1 MSEPENIYV
10 SGIVVHARPEHVP
23 AVRNALDLLPGV
35 EVHAAT
41 ETGRIV
47 VTVDKDDSAGMA
59 DTFVQIQNLRHVIS
73 ASLVYQHSEST
84 DASKA
89 EINP

>member
-1 MSEPENIYV
+1 MTEPENICV
-10 SGIVVHARPEHVP
+10 SGIVVHARPENVS
-23 AVRNALDLLPGV
+23 AVRAALNLLPGV

-41 ETGRIV
+41 EAGRIV
-47 VTVDKDDSAGMA
+47 VTVEQDDSAGMA
-59 DTFVQIQNLRHVIS
+59 DAFGQIQNLKHVIN

-84 DASKA
+84 DVSEA